1 MSNVKED
8 IEYLIKLVNKDL
20 LIKEKRDIL
29 HRNPVKIME
38 IDEKI
43 LILEDELNEKKE
55 LLKKMEKEERYL
67 DSVIKSEND
76 KIQTKKI
83 EENSIK
89 TNAAYRAWEHEMQY
103 LAAKIE
109 THEERM
115 LGVLEMIDKE
125 NLELSRFSDE
135 VKVKKDKL
143 MFQKMELE
151 KNIEK
156 SQASL
161 DIIEDEKLRILPH
174 LSKKVRVEYQ
184 RILVAK
190 HDTAI
195 ANLLNDVCQGCFSR
209 VPPQKAHEVRKN
221 NKIITCEFC
230 GRILVYYQENKKA
243 ESYE

>member
-29 HRNPVKIME
+29 HRNPVKIKE

-43 LILEDELNEKKE
+43 LVLEDKLNEKKE
-55 LLKKMEKEERYL
+55 SFKKMEKEERHL
-67 DSVIKSEND
+67 DSIIKSEND
-76 KIQTKKI
+76 KIQKKKI
-83 EENSIK
+83 EENNIK

-109 THEERM
+109 THEEQM

-143 MFQKMELE
+143 MSQKIELE

-156 SQASL
+156 SRAEL

-174 LSKKVRVEYQ
+174 LSKKISREYQ
-184 RILVAK
+184 RILAAK
-190 HDTAI
+190 HDAAI
-195 ANLLNDVCQGCFSR
+195 ANIFGDVCQGCFSR
-209 VPPQKAHEVRKN
+209 IPPQKAHEVRKN
-221 NKIITCEFC
+221 NEIITCEFC
-230 GRILVYYQENKKA
+230 GRILVYFKENEKA
-243 ESYE
+243 ENYE

>member
-83 EENSIK
+83 EEN
-89 TNAAYRAWEHEMQY
+89 R
-103 LAAKIE
+103 
-109 THEERM
+109 R
-115 LGVLEMIDKE
+115 
-125 NLELSRFSDE
+125 
-135 VKVKKDKL
+135 
-143 MFQKMELE
+143 
-151 KNIEK
+151 
-156 SQASL
+156 
-161 DIIEDEKLRILPH
+161 
-174 LSKKVRVEYQ
+174 
-184 RILVAK
+184 
-190 HDTAI
+190 
-195 ANLLNDVCQGCFSR
+195 
-209 VPPQKAHEVRKN
+209 
-221 NKIITCEFC
+221 NK
-230 GRILVYYQENKKA
+230 
-243 ESYE
+243 